1 LFVYKKSLVYV
12 RIMSQSFITT
22 ASATREMING
32 KLVRDEGAMT
42 HYDGTTLDI
51 KGNMN
56 GKMFE
61 TRLTNEDI
69 ERMFEQPTH
78 HLSLEER
85 LHNALEEP
93 IKNES
98 IKTASS
104 KTSATSSKTKKT
116 STKKKKKSAKNPKN
130 NNKTKKKKSSGKK

>member
-1 LFVYKKSLVYV
+1 
-12 RIMSQSFITT
+12 MSQSFITT

-32 KLVRDEGAMT
+32 ELVRDEGAMT

-51 KGNMN
+51 KGHMN
-56 GKMFE
+56 GEMFE

-69 ERMFEQPTH
+69 ERMFEQPRH

-93 IKNES
+93 
-98 IKTASS
+98 
-104 KTSATSSKTKKT
+104 
-116 STKKKKKSAKNPKN
+116 
-130 NNKTKKKKSSGKK
+130 

>member
-1 LFVYKKSLVYV
+1 
-12 RIMSQSFITT
+12 MSQSFITT

-51 KGNMN
+51 KGHMN
-56 GKMFE
+56 GEMFE

-85 LHNALEEP
+85 LYNALEEP
-93 IKNES
+93 IK
-98 IKTASS
+98 TASS
-104 KTSATSSKTKKT
+104 KISATSSKTKKT
-116 STKKKKKSAKNPKN
+116 STKKKKKSAKKPKN
-130 NNKTKKKKSSGKK
+130 NNKTKKKSSGKK

>member
-1 LFVYKKSLVYV
+1 
-12 RIMSQSFITT
+12 MSQSFITT

-51 KGNMN
+51 KGHMN
-56 GKMFE
+56 GEMFE

-69 ERMFEQPTH
+69 ERMFEQSRH

-93 IKNES
+93 IK
-98 IKTASS
+98 TASS
-104 KTSATSSKTKKT
+104 KISATSSKTKKT
-116 STKKKKKSAKNPKN
+116 STKKKKKSAKKPKN
-130 NNKTKKKKSSGKK
+130 NNKTKKKSSGKK

>member
-1 LFVYKKSLVYV
+1 MFVYKKSLVYV

-51 KGNMN
+51 KGHMN
-56 GKMFE
+56 GEMFE

-69 ERMFEQPTH
+69 ERMFEQPRH

-93 IKNES
+93 IK
-98 IKTASS
+98 TASS
-104 KTSATSSKTKKT
+104 KISATSSKTKKT
-116 STKKKKKSAKNPKN
+116 STKKKKKSAKKPKN
-130 NNKTKKKKSSGKK
+130 NNKTKKKSSGKK

>member
-1 LFVYKKSLVYV
+1 
-12 RIMSQSFITT
+12 
-22 ASATREMING
+22 MING
-32 KLVRDEGAMT
+32 ELVRDEGAMT

-51 KGNMN
+51 KGHMN
-56 GKMFE
+56 GEMFE

-69 ERMFEQPTH
+69 ERMFEQPRH

-93 IKNES
+93 IK
-98 IKTASS
+98 TASS
-104 KTSATSSKTKKT
+104 KISATSSKTKKT

-130 NNKTKKKKSSGKK
+130 NNKTKKKSSDKNK

>member
-1 LFVYKKSLVYV
+1 MFVYKKSLVYV

-51 KGNMN
+51 KGHKN
-56 GKMFE
+56 GEMFE

-69 ERMFEQPTH
+69 ERMFEQSRH

-93 IKNES
+93 IK
-98 IKTASS
+98 TASS
-104 KTSATSSKTKKT
+104 KISATSSKTKKT
-116 STKKKKKSAKNPKN
+116 STKKKKKSAKKPKN
-130 NNKTKKKKSSGKK
+130 NNKTKKKSSGKK

>member
-1 LFVYKKSLVYV
+1 MFVYKKSLVYV
-12 RIMSQSFITT
+12 RIMSQTFITT

-51 KGNMN
+51 KGHMN
-56 GKMFE
+56 GEMFE

-69 ERMFEQPTH
+69 ERMFEQPRH

-93 IKNES
+93 IKTES

-104 KTSATSSKTKKT
+104 KISATSSKTKKT
-116 STKKKKKSAKNPKN
+116 KKKKKKSAKKPKN
-130 NNKTKKKKSSGKK
+130 NNKTKKKSSGKK

>member
-1 LFVYKKSLVYV
+1 
-12 RIMSQSFITT
+12 MSQSFITT

-51 KGNMN
+51 KGHMN
-56 GKMFE
+56 GEIFE

-69 ERMFEQPTH
+69 ERMFEQPRH

-116 STKKKKKSAKNPKN
+116 KKKTSTKKKKKSAKKPKN
-130 NNKTKKKKSSGKK
+130 NNKTKKKSSGKK